1 MNYSGITLKK
11 LEVFLVYLET
21 LSMAK
26 AAERLN
32 MTGVGVHRALHS
44 LEDCLRCKLFLSEGR
59 NLKPMQSAFVFKDYA
74 TQILEHLEI
83 AANHCREVA
92 DGERM
97 TLRIGTLYSLT
108 PQFMPSVISK
118 LAVQHPN
125 IRIEMTTNSNKRLL
139 ERLKANLVDVIII
152 STPADFCTQTFYSEF
167 LFEDEAFIVTS
178 PEVGLD
184 EKTPIDLQ
192 SLKSEQFV
200 TLADGFA
207 TFKGLQQATA
217 RAGFTPKLALQVH
230 DIFTMG
236 GLVRAGVGYSLMPG
250 RTRTMFPD
258 LHFTPLQEKYRVEQQ
273 ISLITHKKNAG
284 LQEFVSLIKT
294 AVECA
299 QPYYIK
305 QTHSTSFE
313 PSLPPPIPTRIQ
325 AKRLY
330 KINVYSIS
338 QSLEGRGYSAELQY
352 TNPDQSL
359 EIIRLEKKQKKLK
372 LEVHEK
378 IDSTSQELIRRHA
391 AGRIISGNIVTARE
405 QSNSYGRF
413 SRKWIGLN
421 GGSLMFSVGWTFS
434 RDLAEMSSLS
444 LACGVAIVNALE
456 RQGLQGAELKWPNDI
471 VYNYQKLGG
480 ILINVVASEETLT
493 TVVVGV
499 GINLSLPL
507 VQLASI
513 GQPATD
519 LKHIAKDLRLN
530 QDIDANAIY
539 GAILDELTTT
549 FYLYDAHGFQD
560 MQQRWEALH
569 AYQGKLIRL
578 VQDDQ
583 IVEGK
588 VVGITPEGA
597 IRIHNG
603 HDENSYII
611 GDVSLQAQPQPH
623 T

>member
-44 LEDCLRCKLFLSEGR
+44 LEDCLHCKLFVSEGR

-74 TQILEHLEI
+74 TQILEYFEI

-108 PQFMPSVISK
+108 PQFIPSVISK
-118 LAVQHPN
+118 LAIKHPHL
-125 IRIEMTTNSNKRLL
+125 RIEMTTNSNKRLL

-152 STPADFCTQTFYSEF
+152 STPADYCTQTFYSEF

-258 LHFTPLQEKYRVEQQ
+258 LHFTPLQDKYRVKQQ
-273 ISLITHKKNAG
+273 ISLITHKKNIG
-284 LQEFVSLIKT
+284 LPEYSSLIQT
-294 AVECA
+294 AIECA
-299 QPYYIK
+299 QPYYVKEPHI
-305 QTHSTSFE
+305 STTE
-313 PSLPPPIPTRIQ
+313 QNRPILPPTHIHT
-325 AKRLY
+325 KKLY
-330 KINVYSIS
+330 KINAHSIS
-338 QSLEGRGYSAELQY
+338 QSLEGRGYSCDREY
-352 TNPDQSL
+352 TSTDQCIESV
-359 EIIRLEKKQKKLK
+359 RLYKKQKKLK

-378 IDSTSQELIRRHA
+378 IDSTTLELMRRYA

-405 QSNSYGRF
+405 QTNSYGRF

-421 GGSLMFSVGWTFS
+421 GGSLTFSIGWTFS

-471 VYNYQKLGG
+471 IYNFHKLGG
-480 ILINVVASEETLT
+480 ILINVVASEESLT

-507 VQLASI
+507 EQLASI

-549 FYLYDAHGFQD
+549 FYLYETHGFQD

-583 IVEGK
+583 VAEGK

-603 HDENSYII
+603 YQEDSYII
-611 GDVSLQAQPQPH
+611 GDVSLH
-623 T
+623 VNN